1 MEDSYKNKYPKVG
14 ISVMIMKDD
23 LVLLGKRKG
32 SHGSGEY
39 AFTGGHL
46 EYMESFEDCA
56 KRETLEESGIKIKN
70 IKFQLLMNLLQFVP
84 KHYVHIGMIA
94 EWESGD
100 PVNLEPDSCEGWGW
114 YDINNLPEPM
124 LEIDKTL
131 VESYKTGINYFKEK
145 E

>member
-1 MEDSYKNKYPKVG
+1 MEDLDINKYPKVG
-14 ISVMIMKDD
+14 ISVMVMKDG

-56 KRETLEESGIKIKN
+56 KRETLEESGVKIKN
-70 IKFQLLMNLLQFVP
+70 IKFQLLMNLLQFAP
-84 KHYVHIGMIA
+84 KHYVHIGMVA
-94 EWESGD
+94 EWESED
-100 PVNLEPDSCEGWGW
+100 PVNLEPESCEGWDW

-131 VESYKTGINYFKEK
+131 IESYKTGINYFKEK